1 MTLADWVEANYG
13 KLRKYAVYRC
23 RGNQDQAEDLLQE
36 ILERVLDG
44 RLKVDLAQSP
54 LTYIQQAMWSWHN
67 RIRHGSTKVRV
78 ECDGKVW
85 YQDQFVLIGDEW
97 LVAQVHQ
104 DEGGGGY
111 DLRPYLIHLSP
122 KHQAVMELYL
132 EGLSQREIAKQLG
145 CPLTTIHDRWVA
157 AVARLKVLALSVGG
171 ESGDRGRGE
180 DGRSGSAGTRPTT
193 TTSAYPRTHGLV
205 VPSGPRGLTRR
216 TPRASS
222 AGSGCNGRNPI
233 RRSEPQ

>member
-1 MTLADWVEANYG
+1 MTLQEWLEANYE
-13 KLRKYAVYRC
+13 KLCKYAVYRC
-23 RGNQDQAEDLLQE
+23 RGDQDQAEDLLQE
-36 ILERVLDG
+36 ILERILDG

-78 ECDGKVW
+78 ECNGKVW

-104 DEGGGGY
+104 DGAETGH
-111 DLRPYLIHLSP
+111 DLRPYLAYLSP

-132 EGLSQREIAKQLG
+132 EGLSHRGIAKRLG

-157 AVARLKVLALSVGG
+157 AVARLKVLVLSAAD
-171 ESGDRGRGE
+171 ESGDQGR
-180 DGRSGSAGTRPTT
+180 
-193 TTSAYPRTHGLV
+193 V
-205 VPSGPRGLTRR
+205 
-216 TPRASS
+216 ASD
-222 AGSGCNGRNPI
+222 R
-233 RRSEPQ
+233 

>member
-1 MTLADWVEANYG
+1 MTLPQWLEANYD

-23 RGNQDQAEDLLQE
+23 RGDQDQAEDLLQE
-36 ILERVLDG
+36 ILERILDG

-54 LTYIQQAMWSWHN
+54 LTYIQQAMLSWYN

-104 DEGGGGY
+104 GETETGR
-111 DLRPYLIHLSP
+111 DLRPYLAHLPP

-132 EGLSQREIAKQLG
+132 EGLSYREMAKRLG

-157 AVARLKVLALSVGG
+157 AVARLKVLVRDGDG
-171 ESGDRGRGE
+171 ESDDRGREG
-180 DGRSGSAGTRPTT
+180 DGRLSSAEI
-193 TTSAYPRTHGLV
+193 
-205 VPSGPRGLTRR
+205 GPRMPKVSLPRRRGLGLPSERVEWIRR
-216 TPRASS
+216 TP
-222 AGSGCNGRNPI
+222 I
-233 RRSEPQ
+233 V